1 MHAYLLCF
9 YYYRSQPK
17 QVLLEA
23 MELVDLE
30 KVLELV
36 LEKEELEV
44 ELEKVKEQ
52 QQK

>member
-1 MHAYLLCF
+1 M
-9 YYYRSQPK
+9 
-17 QVLLEA
+17 LLEA

-30 KVLELV
+30 KMLELV

-52 QQK
+52 QRK

>member
-1 MHAYLLCF
+1 
-9 YYYRSQPK
+9 
-17 QVLLEA
+17 

>member
-1 MHAYLLCF
+1 MHTYHVSIIK
-9 YYYRSQPK
+9 RSQPK

-23 MELVDLE
+23 MELGDLE

-36 LEKEELEV
+36 LEKEELEM